1 MTKSQTSQASSRT
14 EKLKTAGEFSR
25 AIIKDIVKEAVHEE
39 MEERERGSSSRSKST
54 GMNAKKMILFLGIG
68 ILIGAVLSKRM
79 PSKPRDLSNKIKSTA
94 TTQREEPTRMDS
106 DYERVE
112 TDVSEASEGSEPAEE
127 PVDAEVDD

>member
-39 MEERERGSSSRSKST
+39 MEERGSSSRSKST